1 MMSLNMVTM
10 MMRSRRFCKSDHLEL
25 GGQGTQIMRKF
36 SHNEHK
42 HSRDKSE
49 GGGSQGRTRHKIN
62 NSNDNGS
69 TIRVKS
75 STLILK

>member
-1 MMSLNMVTM
+1 MV
-10 MMRSRRFCKSDHLEL
+10 MRKPLCAILTILRAS
-25 GGQGTQIMRKF
+25 TQIMRKF

-42 HSRDKSE
+42 HSTDKGG

-75 STLILK
+75 PSLILK

>member
-42 HSRDKSE
+42 HLTDKGR

-75 STLILK
+75 SPLILK

>member
-10 MMRSRRFCKSDHLEL
+10 RRRRFCKSDHLEL

-42 HSRDKSE
+42 HLTDK
-49 GGGSQGRTRHKIN
+49 GGGRGCQGRTRHKIN

-75 STLILK
+75 SPLILK

>member
-1 MMSLNMVTM
+1 MRMMSLNMVM
-10 MMRSRRFCKSDHLEL
+10 VRRRAFCKSDHLEL

-42 HSRDKSE
+42 HSRDKS
-49 GGGSQGRTRHKIN
+49 GDGGSQGRTRHKIN

-75 STLILK
+75 SSLILK

>member
-1 MMSLNMVTM
+1 MVTM
-10 MMRSRRFCKSDHLEL
+10 RRRRRRFCKSDHLEL

-75 STLILK
+75 PSLILK

>member
-1 MMSLNMVTM
+1 MRMMSLNMVTV
-10 MMRSRRFCKSDHLEL
+10 RSRFCKSDHLEL

-42 HSRDKSE
+42 HSTDKGG

-75 STLILK
+75 SPLILK

>member
-1 MMSLNMVTM
+1 MMSLNMVTI
-10 MMRSRRFCKSDHLEL
+10 RRRRAFCKSDHLE
-25 GGQGTQIMRKF
+25 QGTQIMRKF

-75 STLILK
+75 PSLILK